1 MQFIHFLKLLTYKN
15 FYKIETK
22 EYGYLT
28 FTTTVFALYQRK
40 NLFPNAD
47 YFIALLIHLIVTNAN
62 CDNFNK

>member
-47 YFIALLIHLIVTNAN
+47 YRVTYSSHR
-62 CDNFNK
+62 NKREL